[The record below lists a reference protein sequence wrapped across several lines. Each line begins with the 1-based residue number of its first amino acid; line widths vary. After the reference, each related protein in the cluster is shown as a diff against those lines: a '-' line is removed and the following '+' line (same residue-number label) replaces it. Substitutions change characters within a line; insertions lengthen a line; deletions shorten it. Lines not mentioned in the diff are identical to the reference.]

1 MTGQYLNTRKPINT
15 KQLSYEKFLATTDR
29 FALSLIL
36 KAKRT
41 YPSPGDPAFAREF
54 LLRGLRFYINEPKDG
69 IGKSVIDMFDMSFK
83 LGISLRATLIQIL
96 RYVIKEQQRVLTYKP
111 QVTRKAVLKKWGR
124 IPLPWFSHVE
134 RYEDGVLHSKV
145 YRVKGETVVEYV
157 KEGEILGPYEN
168 RLLSHPSFLTL
179 WTFLISVYASRKL
192 NKLYDEYDTG
202 KHPLALA
209 HATIKEIAQ
218 EVEDTSPVG
227 TSSKD
232 TKKMVWLGT
241 QKQLAELFAQLESK
255 GWLRAPVSSAIKRAF
270 TKSDSIQQI
279 LKPGV
284 IKGGTN
290 RPYPE
295 IFTTEYTECFDGIS
309 KNKNL

>member
-1 MTGQYLNTRKPINT
+1 MTGQHLDARKPINT

-29 FALSLIL
+29 FALFLIL

-54 LLRGLRFYINEPKDG
+54 LLRGLRFYIKEPEDG
-69 IGKSVIDMFDMSFK
+69 IGKNVVDMFDISFK

-96 RYVIKEQQRVLTYKP
+96 RYVIKEQRRVLTYKP
-111 QVTRKAVLKKWGR
+111 QVTKKAVLKRWGR
-124 IPLPWFSHVE
+124 IPLPWISHVE

-145 YRVKGETVVEYV
+145 YRAKGETVVEHV
-157 KEGEILGPYEN
+157 KVGALLGPYEG
-168 RLLSHPSFLTL
+168 RLLGNPTFLTL
-179 WTFLISVYASRKL
+179 WTFLVSVYASRKL

-209 HATIKEIAQ
+209 HATTEEIAQ
-218 EVEDTSPVG
+218 ELESTSPVG
-227 TSSKD
+227 ASNKSAKRMT
-232 TKKMVWLGT
+232 WLGT
-241 QKQLAELFAQLESK
+241 QKQLAELFIQLESK
-255 GWLRAPVSSAIKRAF
+255 GWLVAPVPNAIKRAF
-270 TKSDSIQQI
+270 TKSDTIQQV

-295 IFTTEYTECFDGIS
+295 VFTTEYTEFFDAIS
-309 KNKNL
+309 KNPKL